1 MLQVIINNA
10 GTIVVSLVMIAI
22 VACIVFSLIRDRKRG
37 KSSCGSGCSCC
48 AMNGSCHKKL
58 DGRRAA

>member
-37 KSSCGSGCSCC
+37 KSSCGCGCSCC

-58 DGRRAA
+58 NGRRAA